1 MKDTRASPSSRR
13 RPSARPKGPQLPR
26 VVIEHVTPSVDAGRH
41 PIKRLVG
48 DRLEVEA
55 DVYKDGHDL
64 LGARIAYRGPGER
77 EWRYALLR
85 YRYEADRWFGA
96 FELDRIGRWR
106 YAVEAWP
113 DPWRTWREDLRKRI
127 DVGQDVA
134 SELLEG
140 AALLRR
146 AAAPGAGATGAAQRE
161 LERAAARLAD
171 AALPED
177 ARLEVAFSEPLAS
190 LLHRPLEGSDLT
202 RHEVVLEVVVD
213 PVRAGFGAWYELF
226 PRSQAREPGHHDTFA
241 DAERRLPELAELGF
255 EVIYLPPIHPIGR
268 THRKGPNNTPGAGPK
283 DPGSPW
289 AIGGVE
295 GGHTAVHP
303 ELGTLRDFE
312 HFVQTAKSL
321 SMEVALDYAL
331 QCSPDHPWV
340 REHPQWFHV
349 RPDGTIRYAENPPK
363 KYQDIYPLNF
373 WCDDREALWSACR
386 DVVLFW
392 IERGVQIFRVDNPH
406 TKPLA
411 FWEWMI
417 ADVKAAHPETVFLS
431 EAFTRPKRMKG
442 LAKLGFT
449 QSYTYFTWKNTAWEL
464 REYLTEL
471 TQTDMTEYFRPN
483 FFANTP
489 DILHEYLQTG
499 GRAAFRARLLL
510 AATLSPVYGIYSGYE
525 LCENVPLRPG
535 SEEYLHSEKYEI
547 RSRDWDAP
555 GHIKDD
561 LRLLNRLRREN
572 PALQRLANLEFLTSE
587 NEQVLCYRKSA
598 PGNDL
603 LVAVNLDPHHTQETM
618 LHVPLEAWGLSEA
631 DAFPVDDLLGGE
643 RYTWRGERNYVRL
656 DPREKA
662 GHVLRPHVPAP
673 PERA

>member
-13 RPSARPKGPQLPR
+13 RPSARPTGPQLPR

-77 EWRYALLR
+77 EWRYAPLR

-226 PRSQAREPGHHDTFA
+226 PRSQAREPGHHGTFA

-268 THRKGPNNTPGAGPK
+268 THRKGPNNTPGAGPN

-373 WCDDREALWSACR
+373 WCDDREALWRACR